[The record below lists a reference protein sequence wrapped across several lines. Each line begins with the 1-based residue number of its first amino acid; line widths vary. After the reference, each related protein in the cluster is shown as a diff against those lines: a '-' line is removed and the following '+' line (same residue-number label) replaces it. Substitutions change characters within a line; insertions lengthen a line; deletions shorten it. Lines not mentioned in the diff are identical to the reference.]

1 MITMVSLS
9 VLATVA
15 VISISSKTD
24 EPVPQWM
31 RWLVLDK
38 IAHMVCLHGDVQRLM
53 KLSTLKSTDDA
64 TMHQNRM
71 TSSCNHNDDSSQ
83 LNTSGFKVYSVN
95 SVFDNDV
102 NNGYA
107 YSGNINGGSSG
118 SGFHEPRPPP
128 HPPSLSDEWNLIG
141 RIVSRC
147 FAFLFG
153 TFFVFT
159 TVTIIVYVYANSST
173 EFELAVGEH
182 KDRWQADTY
191 YDKRNE

>member
-1 MITMVSLS
+1 MVSLS

-24 EPVPQWM
+24 EPVPPWM

-38 IAHMVCLHGDVQRLM
+38 IAHMICLHGDVQRLM

-71 TSSCNHNDDSSQ
+71 TSSYNHNDDSIQ

-95 SVFDNDV
+95 AVFDNDV
-102 NNGYA
+102 SNGYA
-107 YSGNINGGSSG
+107 SGNRNDGRSG
-118 SGFHEPRPPP
+118 SGYHEPHPE
-128 HPPSLSDEWNLIG
+128 PPSLSDEWNLIG